1 MKYQK
6 ICIIGD
12 GLAGLTT
19 ALALKDLNLQIDLF
33 HKKTNKLSTKD
44 MRTTAVSENN
54 FEFISAITKTKKN
67 FLFWPCKKIN
77 LFYEYKKNNFNFLN
91 YKEEKDNL
99 MYICQNAKLK
109 NILITKLKKIKRVK
123 LINKE
128 IKKIDYE
135 KNNVKL
141 KKNNNNYYDLIILCL
156 GGHSHLYNEIINNRS
171 IKKNYKEIIKKK
183 IKIIQK
189 NITKLHD
196 LDSYD
201 LKVLCLGRES
211 KIYQNIIR
219 SRSINK
225 DYEEIALTGY
235 VRHNLKDISTSQF
248 FLKEGPLAI
257 LPFKKSCFSVVWSLD
272 RDFYLHNI
280 NNIKP
285 LLTEKLRHIFKNNK
299 KIRISNISSF
309 PIHLNLCNKYHKKN
323 TLILGEGIHAIH
335 PVAGQGFNLI
345 LRDIKKLKEL
355 IQKNIKLGLGIK
367 NSNILKEFYDSRNP
381 ENTITGIGI
390 DLINTF
396 FKKNKYVDPAKIFIL
411 RNLEKFGAIKKISK
425 YVSNKG
431 IFQNY

>member
-77 LFYEYKKNNFNFLN
+77 LLYEYKKNNFNFLN

-171 IKKNYKEIIKKK
+171 IKKNYKEIS
-183 IKIIQK
+183 
-189 NITKLHD
+189 IT
-196 LDSYD
+196 
-201 LKVLCLGRES
+201 CLVE
-211 KIYQNIIR
+211 
-219 SRSINK
+219 
-225 DYEEIALTGY
+225 
-235 VRHNLKDISTSQF
+235 HNLKISGASQF